1 MRPNRKTSRQKA
13 TVIITSASIEATCV
27 ETSMLADLD
36 HALNV
41 ASPRA
46 DVARAMTPFRAT
58 GDLVGLAVPVDEKLS
73 RVDPKGSTNYAWIQ
87 AWNRVG
93 MADGGL

>member
-1 MRPNRKTSRQKA
+1 MNMAAVRANRKTTKQQA
-13 TVIITSASIEATCV
+13 TVIMTSASIEATCV

-46 DVARAMTPFRAT
+46 DVAPATTPFRAT
-58 GDLVGLAVPVDEKLS
+58 GDLVGVAVPVDEELS
-73 RVDPKGSTNYAWIQ
+73 RADPKG
-87 AWNRVG
+87 
-93 MADGGL
+93 

>member
-1 MRPNRKTSRQKA
+1 MAAVRPSRKSSRQKA
-13 TVIITSASIEATCV
+13 TVIMTSASIEATCV

-46 DVARAMTPFRAT
+46 DVARATTPFRAA
-58 GDLVGLAVPVDEKLS
+58 GDLAGLSVPVDEELGPAY
-73 RVDPKGSTNYAWIQ
+73 PKG
-87 AWNRVG
+87 
-93 MADGGL
+93 

>member
-1 MRPNRKTSRQKA
+1 M
-13 TVIITSASIEATCV
+13 TSASIEATCV

-46 DVARAMTPFRAT
+46 NVARPRTPFRAT
-58 GDLVGLAVPVDEKLS
+58 GDPVGLAVPVDERLS
-73 RVDPKGSTNYAWIQ
+73 RADPKG
-87 AWNRVG
+87 
-93 MADGGL
+93 